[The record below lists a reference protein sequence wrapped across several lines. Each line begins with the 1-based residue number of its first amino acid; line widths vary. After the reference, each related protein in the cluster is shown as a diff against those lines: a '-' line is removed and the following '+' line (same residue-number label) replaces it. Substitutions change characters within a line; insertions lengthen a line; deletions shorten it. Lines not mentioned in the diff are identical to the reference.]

1 MSENP
6 EQEESLA
13 SEFRTLGRNLISA
26 LNAAW
31 ESPER
36 KRMQSEVLSGL
47 NELGATLQKEAEHLS
62 KSDASQQVKSS
73 VEQIGERIRS
83 SETQTKVRQELLSAL
98 KTANL
103 EIQKVIDRWSTQ
115 PGDEPAEPTPTE
127 TAGTDDKTQAP

>member
-6 EQEESLA
+6 EHEEGLA
-13 SEFRTLGRNLISA
+13 SEFRALGKNLVSA

-47 NELGATLQKEAEHLS
+47 NELGATLQKEVDNLS
-62 KSDASQQVKSS
+62 NSDASQQVKSS

-83 SETQTKVRQELLSAL
+83 SETQMKVRQELLSAL

-103 EIQKVIDRWSTQ
+103 EIQKVIDRWSVQ
-115 PGDEPAEPTPTE
+115 PDDEPSEAQPAEPGE
-127 TAGTDDKTQAP
+127 SDDKTRTE

>member
-6 EQEESLA
+6 EQEENLA
-13 SEFRTLGRNLISA
+13 SEFRALGKNLVSA

-36 KRMQSEVLSGL
+36 KRIQSEVLSGL
-47 NELGATLQKEAEHLS
+47 NELGATLQKEVENLS
-62 KSDASQQVKSS
+62 NSDASQQVKSS

-83 SETQTKVRQELLSAL
+83 SEAQTKVRQELLSAL

-103 EIQKVIDRWSTQ
+103 EIQKVIDRWSDQ
-115 PGDEPAEPTPTE
+115 PNEEPAEPQPAE
-127 TAGTDDKTQAP
+127 SEGLDDKTQAE